1 MNRNPLRLIAYI
13 SLFLVI
19 ASLILFTNLEENM
32 IISIALILIFL
43 MIFTYIFK
51 IEGPKTLKVI
61 IILFTFIGLPLF
73 LIFYLNLFNS
83 LIASILAGVMA
94 IICGIASIITII
106 KLDDVEIVFE

>member
-1 MNRNPLRLIAYI
+1 MNKNPLRLTAYV

-19 ASLILFTNLEENM
+19 VMLVFFTSLDENM

-43 MIFTYIFK
+43 TIFTYIFK

-73 LIFYLNLFNS
+73 LIFYLNVFNS
-83 LIASILAGVMA
+83 LAASILAGVLA
-94 IICGIASIITII
+94 IICGVASIITIV
-106 KLDDVEIVFE
+106 KLDDVEIILK